1 MPFPSG
7 QASASI
13 SSLTAPLQPVQ
24 QAWVSN
30 SQNPTSLFI
39 GKKKP
44 KASTTSLM
52 QQMLR
57 IRVWG
62 AGRAETLTLAALVFE
77 PGLDGI
83 ERDGL
88 HLALQALWACRHW
101 CTGKGEKA
109 FIQISCLQGLLRRL
123 WLTLQA
129 REVGGI
135 EGDRGRVP
143 AYLSPSL
150 PWEALPLASST

>member
-1 MPFPSG
+1 MPLPSG

-13 SSLTAPLQPVQ
+13 SSLTAPLLPVQ

-30 SQNPTSLFI
+30 SQNPIRFFI
-39 GKKKP
+39 GEGEGRKN
-44 KASTTSLM
+44 KASSASLM

-62 AGRAETLTLAALVFE
+62 AGRAEPLTLAALVFE

-88 HLALQALWACRHW
+88 HLAPQAFWACRHW
-101 CTGKGEKA
+101 CAGKGEKA

-123 WLTLQA
+123 
-129 REVGGI
+129 
-135 EGDRGRVP
+135 
-143 AYLSPSL
+143 
-150 PWEALPLASST
+150 